1 MALIGALYI
10 LWLCCA
16 RRRIALTAKLVEQ
29 SVVVVSTHP
38 GLFAVSGVLF
48 VVKIL
53 SVALCFVSAIAVLVL
68 IRDELHQHLYE
79 LHVYLL
85 LVHRL

>member
-1 MALIGALYI
+1 MQWNQYEPLFHVVQ
-10 LWLCCA
+10 
-16 RRRIALTAKLVEQ
+16 RRRETLVQASDLGHAREEDQ
-29 SVVVVSTHP
+29 NR
-38 GLFAVSGVLF
+38 
-48 VVKIL
+48 
-53 SVALCFVSAIAVLVL
+53 AILVL